1 MRDLFQELYNKVLS
15 LFNSSKEEIDPTK
28 NIAVNRLKTVLMQ
41 DRAGFSERA
50 IQMLKEELISTVQK
64 YMEIDSENFD
74 LQIDALENGGTVL
87 NLSIPVSR
95 PKTDEEIDFNLKEQE
110 LKTQRKAQE
119 IVKELENLIKERT
132 QALIDGKIDP
142 SLIEE
147 ATKKV
152 KDEEEKPENKKEKE
166 EQKEQEEKTSKPET
180 EENSSIEPEK
190 EESSLVEPETEENS
204 SIEPEKEDKKPE
216 EKTPEKADKA
226 SK

>member
-41 DRAGFSERA
+41 DRVGFSERA
-50 IQMLKEELISTVQK
+50 IQMMKEELISAVSK
-64 YMEIDSENFD
+64 YMEIDTENFE
-74 LQIDALENGGTVL
+74 LQIDAMEMGKTVL
-87 NLSIPVSR
+87 NLSIPVVK
-95 PKTDEEIDFNLKEQE
+95 PKTDEEIDNAIKEQE
-110 LKTQRKAQE
+110 LKTQKKAQE

-152 KDEEEKPENKKEKE
+152 STDDVEEEPKEEENKEETENEEGEKE
-166 EQKEQEEKTSKPET
+166 VKE
-180 EENSSIEPEK
+180 EENK
-190 EESSLVEPETEENS
+190 EENQENKEENTENS
-204 SIEPEKEDKKPE
+204 
-216 EKTPEKADKA
+216 
-226 SK
+226 